1 MRQIVG
7 DAIRFM
13 TLIRYSVK
21 YRRFTMIA
29 PRIFAENLLLAEKAL
44 AELPEGAVIEC
55 GTWKGGMAA
64 ALVEVGG
71 ENRRYYF
78 FNSFEGLPPAETI
91 DGPAAMAYQ
100 ANPTSPTYFDNCR
113 ASIGDLKAA
122 LALTGCRRD
131 IINIIPGFFEKSLIN
146 FEPPAIALLRLD
158 ADWYSSTMLCLKK
171 FWDHIL
177 PGGLILIDDY
187 YMWDGCARA
196 VHDFLASVQG
206 AERIEQGRIS
216 GVAYIR
222 RRSSSGP

>member
-78 FNSFEGLPPAETI
+78 FDCSR
-91 DGPAAMAYQ
+91 D
-100 ANPTSPTYFDNCR
+100 
-113 ASIGDLKAA
+113 
-122 LALTGCRRD
+122 CRRRRL
-131 IINIIPGFFEKSLIN
+131 STARLLWLIK
-146 FEPPAIALLRLD
+146 PTRLVLR
-158 ADWYSSTMLCLKK
+158 
-171 FWDHIL
+171 
-177 PGGLILIDDY
+177 ILITAEPRSATS
-187 YMWDGCARA
+187 GCASFDR
-196 VHDFLASVQG
+196 V
-206 AERIEQGRIS
+206 
-216 GVAYIR
+216 
-222 RRSSSGP
+222 PP

>member
-44 AELPEGAVIEC
+44 ADLPEGAVIEC

-78 FNSFEGLPPAETI
+78 FELVRGIAAGGDYRRPGCYGL
-91 DGPAAMAYQ
+91 
-100 ANPTSPTYFDNCR
+100 
-113 ASIGDLKAA
+113 
-122 LALTGCRRD
+122 
-131 IINIIPGFFEKSLIN
+131 
-146 FEPPAIALLRLD
+146 
-158 ADWYSSTMLCLKK
+158 SSQP
-171 FWDHIL
+171 D
-177 PGGLILIDDY
+177 
-187 YMWDGCARA
+187 
-196 VHDFLASVQG
+196 
-206 AERIEQGRIS
+206 
-216 GVAYIR
+216 
-222 RRSSSGP
+222 